1 MPRLTKEEYKDIYN
15 NYSYILDILGNANGA
30 LFLKDLTKLTK
41 KKSYSQIC
49 KDIIKLEELE
59 ILKIDKTNSSK
70 IIRLSRK
77 AWKNFFD
84 KDNKPV

>member
-41 KKSYSQIC
+41 KRA
-49 KDIIKLEELE
+49 
-59 ILKIDKTNSSK
+59 ILKFVK
-70 IIRLSRK
+70 IS
-77 AWKNFFD
+77 
-84 KDNKPV
+84 